1 MIKSIGRREANHIVV
16 FVGYL
21 GRTLLGKSI
30 NCLNMNEINISEKD
44 VASIISS
51 IDIFDEKN
59 KVLWEGIGR
68 DLEFL

>member
-1 MIKSIGRREANHIVV
+1 
-16 FVGYL
+16 
-21 GRTLLGKSI
+21 
-30 NCLNMNEINISEKD
+30 MNEINISEKD

-51 IDIFDEKN
+51 IDICDEKN